1 MKNTKRDE
9 GQAVREKAEPFMALL
24 RKTKTSFLFKLT
36 CYVWRQ
42 CSFCWIIIFN
52 TIYCDKPLL
61 FSVDL
66 LHFLMLFIRRGRN
79 FAWSLSSKTRVC
91 FGANAWELMSTDYSC
106 CAHMHREF
114 KITCKIC
121 RCTAEH
127 QRAGHGNI
135 GPIEKTKTILK
146 DEKPQTSLRNGPYWL
161 LPFYC
166 ANSLT
171 PQGKA
176 IVQKDQY
183 KSC

>member
-1 MKNTKRDE
+1 MFTSFVRASVKLRSESSGAARAQDEWWTPNGMK
-9 GQAVREKAEPFMALL
+9 MALL

-36 CYVWRQ
+36 CYVWCQ

-52 TIYCDKPLL
+52 TIYSNKPLL

-66 LHFLMLFIRRGRN
+66 LHFLMLFIRRGWN

-106 CAHMHREF
+106 CAHMHREL

-135 GPIEKTKTILK
+135 GPI
-146 DEKPQTSLRNGPYWL
+146 D
-161 LPFYC
+161 
-166 ANSLT
+166 
-171 PQGKA
+171 
-176 IVQKDQY
+176 
-183 KSC
+183 

>member
-1 MKNTKRDE
+1 MTNAKRDE
-9 GQAVREKAEPFMALL
+9 GQAVREKAEPFTALL
-24 RKTKTSFLFKLT
+24 RKTKTSFLFKLM
-36 CYVWRQ
+36 CYVWCQ

-52 TIYCDKPLL
+52 TIYCNKPLL

-66 LHFLMLFIRRGRN
+66 LHFIMLFIRRGWGGGN

-121 RCTAEH
+121 RCRAEH
-127 QRAGHGNI
+127 QRAGHENI
-135 GPIEKTKTILK
+135 CLIEKTKTILK
-146 DEKPQTSLRNGPYWL
+146 DEKLQTSLRNGPYWL

-166 ANSLT
+166 ANSLCHREK
-171 PQGKA
+171 Q
-176 IVQKDQY
+176 
-183 KSC
+183 